1 MEDWK
6 GAISKSFSEVIAN
19 ARGYEGGD
27 QLDPSDAIQSKNE
40 LLSNIQT
47 EEDNNDENLDKK
59 TPKDFLRKG
68 VTMKD
73 IHNIVKT
80 SKSANFKKKEIQKL
94 LKDGE
99 KVLNFLI
106 CVKEDLPKVK
116 KETKEVTATGGSSGS
131 YETLFSGEEPN
142 IKKVEATEATS
153 SASSGSYETT
163 GAWAKSLSKK
173 DWRGKSKTQI
183 PGGKFVQVKKKCK
196 RFPYCN
202 QGDIKA
208 LNIFENQSVINTIKK
223 IVDKYGIH
231 EDIIKDIILNEM
243 NKLD

>member
-6 GAISKSFSEVIAN
+6 SAIQKSFSEVIAN

-27 QLDPSDAIQSKNE
+27 QVDPTVAVQSKND

-47 EEDNNDENLDKK
+47 EEDNGENTKNHYL
-59 TPKDFLRKG
+59 DFLKNKSDLG
-68 VTMKD
+68 EIYKL
-73 IHNIVKT
+73 IKNKKLSNNNI
-80 SKSANFKKKEIQKL
+80 KKEIKKF
-94 LKDGE
+94 LKDP
-99 KVLNFLI
+99 
-106 CVKEDLPKVK
+106 EDLKSFLKMIVSSNK
-116 KETKEVTATGGSSGS
+116 NKTETKEATATGGSGS
-131 YETLFSGEEPN
+131 YETLFSGEEP
-142 IKKVEATEATS
+142 KKVEATEATS

-173 DWRGKSKTQI
+173 HWRGKSKTQI

-196 RFPYCN
+196 SFPYCN

-208 LNIFENQSVINTIKK
+208 LNIFENQSLDTVIKRISNRYK
-223 IVDKYGIH
+223 IH
-231 EDIIKDIILNEM
+231 EDIIKDIIVSEM

>member
-19 ARGYEGGD
+19 ARGYDDGQ

-47 EEDNNDENLDKK
+47 EEDNPDNIKDHYLGFLKDKNDIIKIYNLIKNKKLSNNKIKEEIKKFLKNPEEIKEFLEKILNSKK
-59 TPKDFLRKG
+59 T
-68 VTMKD
+68 
-73 IHNIVKT
+73 
-80 SKSANFKKKEIQKL
+80 
-94 LKDGE
+94 
-99 KVLNFLI
+99 
-106 CVKEDLPKVK
+106 K
-116 KETKEVTATGGSSGS
+116 KETKETTSTGGSSGS
-131 YETLFSGEEPN
+131 YETLFSGEEP
-142 IKKVEATEATS
+142 KKIEATEAIS

-163 GAWAKSLSKK
+163 GAWAKSLNKK
-173 DWRGKSKTQI
+173 DWRGRSKTQI

-208 LNIFENQSVINTIKK
+208 LNIFENQTLNKVIEK
-223 IVDKYGIH
+223 ISNRYQIH
-231 EDIIKDIILNEM
+231 KDIIKDIISNEM
-243 NKLD
+243 NKVD

>member
-6 GAISKSFSEVIAN
+6 SAIQKSFSEVIAN

-27 QLDPSDAIQSKNE
+27 QVDPTVAVQSKND

-47 EEDNNDENLDKK
+47 EEDNGENTKNHYL
-59 TPKDFLRKG
+59 DFLKNKSDLG
-68 VTMKD
+68 EIYKL
-73 IHNIVKT
+73 IKNKKLSNNNI
-80 SKSANFKKKEIQKL
+80 KKEIKKF
-94 LKDGE
+94 LKDP
-99 KVLNFLI
+99 
-106 CVKEDLPKVK
+106 EDLKSFLKMIVSSNK
-116 KETKEVTATGGSSGS
+116 NKTETKEATATGGSGS
-131 YETLFSGEEPN
+131 YETLFSGEEP
-142 IKKVEATEATS
+142 KKVEATEATS

-173 DWRGKSKTQI
+173 HWRGKSKTQI

-208 LNIFENQSVINTIKK
+208 LNIFENQSLDTVIKRISNRYK
-223 IVDKYGIH
+223 IH
-231 EDIIKDIILNEM
+231 EDIIKDIIVSEM

>member
-6 GAISKSFSEVIAN
+6 SAIQKSFSEVIAN

-27 QLDPSDAIQSKNE
+27 QVDPTVAVQSKND

-47 EEDNNDENLDKK
+47 EEDNGENTKNHYL
-59 TPKDFLRKG
+59 DFLKNKSDLG
-68 VTMKD
+68 EIYKL
-73 IHNIVKT
+73 IKNKKLSNNNI
-80 SKSANFKKKEIQKL
+80 KKEIKKF
-94 LKDGE
+94 LKDP
-99 KVLNFLI
+99 
-106 CVKEDLPKVK
+106 EDLKSFLEMIVSSNK
-116 KETKEVTATGGSSGS
+116 NKTETKEATATGGSGS
-131 YETLFSGEEPN
+131 YEPLFSGEEP
-142 IKKVEATEATS
+142 KKVEATEATS

-208 LNIFENQSVINTIKK
+208 LNIFENKSLDTVIKRISNRYK
-223 IVDKYGIH
+223 IH
-231 EDIIKDIILNEM
+231 EDIIKDIIVSEM

>member
-6 GAISKSFSEVIAN
+6 SAIQKSFSEVIAN

-27 QLDPSDAIQSKNE
+27 QVDPTVAVQSKND

-47 EEDNNDENLDKK
+47 EEDNGENTKNHYL
-59 TPKDFLRKG
+59 DFLKNKSDLG
-68 VTMKD
+68 EIYKL
-73 IHNIVKT
+73 IKNKKLSNNNI
-80 SKSANFKKKEIQKL
+80 KKEIKKF
-94 LKDGE
+94 LKDP
-99 KVLNFLI
+99 
-106 CVKEDLPKVK
+106 EDLKSFLKMIVSSNK
-116 KETKEVTATGGSSGS
+116 NKTETKEATATGGSGS
-131 YETLFSGEEPN
+131 YESLFSGEEP
-142 IKKVEATEATS
+142 KKVEATESTS
-153 SASSGSYETT
+153 STSSGSYETT

-173 DWRGKSKTQI
+173 HWRGKSKTQI

-208 LNIFENQSVINTIKK
+208 LNIFENQSLDTVIKRISNRYK
-223 IVDKYGIH
+223 IH
-231 EDIIKDIILNEM
+231 EDIIKDIIVSEM

>member
-19 ARGYEGGD
+19 ARGYDDGK
-27 QLDPSDAIQSKNE
+27 QLDPSDAIQSKND
-40 LLSNIQT
+40 LLSKIQT
-47 EEDNNDENLDKK
+47 EEDNNSETIK
-59 TPKDFLRKG
+59 TSKDFLKKG

-73 IHNIVKT
+73 INNIVKT
-80 SKSANFKKKEIQKL
+80 NKSANFKKKEIQKL
-94 LKDGE
+94 LNDGD
-99 KVLNFLI
+99 KVLDFLI
-106 CVKEDLPKVK
+106 CVKKESMKNK
-116 KETKEVTATGGSSGS
+116 KETKETTSTGGSSGS
-131 YETLFSGEEPN
+131 YETLFSGEEP
-142 IKKVEATEATS
+142 KKIEATEATS
-153 SASSGSYETT
+153 TASSGSYETT

-173 DWRGKSKTQI
+173 HWRGKAKTQI

-196 RFPYCN
+196 SYPYCN

-223 IVDKYGIH
+223 ISDRYGIH
-231 EDIIKDIILNEM
+231 EDIIRDIIVNEM

>member
-6 GAISKSFSEVIAN
+6 SAIQKSFSEVIAN

-27 QLDPSDAIQSKNE
+27 QVDPTVAVQSKND

-47 EEDNNDENLDKK
+47 EEDNGENTKNHYL
-59 TPKDFLRKG
+59 DFLKNKSDLG
-68 VTMKD
+68 EIYKL
-73 IHNIVKT
+73 IKNKKLSNNNI
-80 SKSANFKKKEIQKL
+80 KKEIKKF
-94 LKDGE
+94 LKDP
-99 KVLNFLI
+99 
-106 CVKEDLPKVK
+106 EDLKSFLKMIVSSNK
-116 KETKEVTATGGSSGS
+116 NKTETKEATATGGSGS
-131 YETLFSGEEPN
+131 YETLFSGEEP
-142 IKKVEATEATS
+142 KKVEATEATS

-173 DWRGKSKTQI
+173 HWRGKSKTQI

-196 RFPYCN
+196 SFPYCN

-208 LNIFENQSVINTIKK
+208 LNIFENQSLDTVIKRISNRYK
-223 IVDKYGIH
+223 IH
-231 EDIIKDIILNEM
+231 EDIIKDIIVNEM

>member
-6 GAISKSFSEVIAN
+6 SAIQKSFSEVIAN

-27 QLDPSDAIQSKNE
+27 QVDPTVAVQSKND

-47 EEDNNDENLDKK
+47 EEDNGENTKNHYL
-59 TPKDFLRKG
+59 DFLKNKNDVG
-68 VTMKD
+68 K
-73 IHNIVKT
+73 IYKLIKNKKLSNNNI
-80 SKSANFKKKEIQKL
+80 KKEIKKF
-94 LKDGE
+94 LKDP
-99 KVLNFLI
+99 
-106 CVKEDLPKVK
+106 EDLKSFLEMIVSSNK
-116 KETKEVTATGGSSGS
+116 NKTETKEATATGGSGS
-131 YETLFSGEEPN
+131 YEPLFSGEEP
-142 IKKVEATEATS
+142 KKVEATEATS

-208 LNIFENQSVINTIKK
+208 LNIFENQSLDTVIKRISNRYK
-223 IVDKYGIH
+223 IH
-231 EDIIKDIILNEM
+231 EDIIKDIIVSEM

>member
-6 GAISKSFSEVIAN
+6 SAIQKSFSEVIAN

-27 QLDPSDAIQSKNE
+27 QVDPTVAVQSKND

-47 EEDNNDENLDKK
+47 EEDNGENTKNHYL
-59 TPKDFLRKG
+59 DFLKNKSDLG
-68 VTMKD
+68 EIYKL
-73 IHNIVKT
+73 IKNKKLSNNNI
-80 SKSANFKKKEIQKL
+80 KKEIKKF
-94 LKDGE
+94 LKDP
-99 KVLNFLI
+99 
-106 CVKEDLPKVK
+106 EDLKSFLKMIVSSNK
-116 KETKEVTATGGSSGS
+116 NKTETKEATATGGSGS
-131 YETLFSGEEPN
+131 YETLFSGEEP
-142 IKKVEATEATS
+142 KKVEATEATS

-196 RFPYCN
+196 SFPYCN

-208 LNIFENQSVINTIKK
+208 LNIFENQSLDTVIKRISNRYK
-223 IVDKYGIH
+223 IH
-231 EDIIKDIILNEM
+231 EDIIKDIIVNEM

>member
-19 ARGYEGGD
+19 ARGYEDGS

-47 EEDNNDENLDKK
+47 EEDNDDNIKNHYL
-59 TPKDFLRKG
+59 DFL
-68 VTMKD
+68 KD
-73 IHNIVKT
+73 KNDIIKIYNLIK
-80 SKSANFKKKEIQKL
+80 NKKLSNNKIKEEIKKF
-94 LKDGE
+94 LKNPEEIKEFLE
-99 KVLNFLI
+99 KILNT
-106 CVKEDLPKVK
+106 KKVK
-116 KETKEVTATGGSSGS
+116 KETKETTSTGGSSGS
-131 YETLFSGEEPN
+131 YETLFSGEEP
-142 IKKVEATEATS
+142 KKIEATEATS

-163 GAWAKSLSKK
+163 GAWAKSTSKK
-173 DWRGKSKTQI
+173 DWRGRSKTQI

-208 LNIFENQSVINTIKK
+208 INIFENQSVVNTIKR
-223 IVDKYGIH
+223 ISNMYGIH
-231 EDIIKDIILNEM
+231 EDIIKGIISNEM